1 MSLIKDIVKSLHRDG
16 CETKTTYRTKVNSDV
31 EVLSVEVSDESII
44 SFETLQD
51 LLLLNNKFWKVY
63 VSHPYPTMCVVNV
76 KYHKRL
82 PRYIRA
88 LEEWRYKKIPGIDD

>member
-1 MSLIKDIVKSLHRDG
+1 MSLIKDIVASLQRDG
-16 CETKTTYRTKVNSDV
+16 CETKATYRTKVNSVV

-63 VSHPYPTMCVVNV
+63 VSHPYPTMVVNV

-82 PRYIRA
+82 PRCIRA

>member
-1 MSLIKDIVKSLHRDG
+1 MSLIKDIVRSLQQDG
-16 CETKTTYRTKVNSDV
+16 CETKATYRTKVNSNV
-31 EVLSVEVSDESII
+31 EVLSVEVSNESII

-51 LLLLNNKFWKVY
+51 LLLLNNNFWKAY
-63 VSHPYPTMCVVNV
+63 ISHPYPTMCVVNV

-82 PRYIRA
+82 PRCVRA